1 MDEKTK
7 DKIED
12 GAAAVVEAGVSIIPF
27 VGGPAAVLVN
37 RAFGSATQRR
47 NEKLFDELAERI
59 EKIVKQMEA
68 SEAEKLLE
76 GEDFQ
81 AAAHRVFRASQE
93 TASSEKRRLLQNALV
108 NGYLL
113 QESPA
118 NRDEFLSEMV
128 RYEPEHVVVL
138 QAMEAIMAPRSETL
152 PHAVSVIGDRIEG
165 AISDDIIRKCV
176 NELVGDNLLVRYEN
190 SEVEEQSF
198 LTGGSIRRRET
209 KQVVRSEVR
218 HSITA
223 KGKDFLLYVAEPD
236 PA

>member
-47 NEKLFDELAERI
+47 NEKLFDELSARI
-59 EKIVKQMEA
+59 ENIVQQMDA
-68 SEAEKLLE
+68 GEAEKLLE

-93 TASSEKRRLLQNALV
+93 TASAEKRRLLQNALM
-108 NGYLL
+108 NGYLRP
-113 QESPA
+113 ECPA
-118 NRDEFLSEMV
+118 DRDEFLSEMV

-138 QAMEAIMAPRSETL
+138 QAMEAIMASRSETL
-152 PHAVSVIGDRIEG
+152 PHAVSEIRDRVEG
-165 AISDDIIRKCV
+165 AIPDDVLRKCV
-176 NELVGDNLLVRYEN
+176 NELVADDLLGRYEN
-190 SEVEEQSF
+190 SEVEERSF

-223 KGKDFLLYVAEPD
+223 KGKNFLLYVAEPS
-236 PA
+236 AI